1 MFINR
6 SGCVHGMLRL
16 SKGPMRAGRY
26 VVWQG
31 VASAAQL
38 AKSSLH
44 IEQNTEKIQKKARL
58 LKFAHELRRSSR
70 CKLLIPSPSSQSSSF
85 QSYGA

>member
-1 MFINR
+1 METNL

-44 IEQNTEKIQKKARL
+44 IEQNTQKYKKGKDAPICPQT
-58 LKFAHELRRSSR
+58 A
-70 CKLLIPSPSSQSSSF
+70 PV
-85 QSYGA
+85 